1 MSTNT
6 GVRECASCLE
16 DMSIKKLVDLT
27 CQHKYCAPCF
37 SQLVSTAMQNEN
49 FFPPKCCLQT
59 IPTKLIQP
67 HVPTDVKDLFKLKAK
82 EYAVPAGER
91 WYCPSP
97 SCSKWMDRG
106 KLSSSSPDSF
116 KCPYCKSRFVEFVV
130 QLHMMTTK
138 TAHRTLAWMRRSRQ
152 PSARDGE
159 DAIGVGRW
167 WSLQSDAGI
176 LPANA
181 KRSSGVCFCLSVYDF
196 AV

>member
-116 KCPYCKSRFVEFVV
+116 KCPYCKFKICRICHAAAHDDDEDCPQDFGLDATLEAAEREGWRRCYRCRAMVELTVGCRHITCKCKAEFWCV
-130 QLHMMTTK
+130 L
-138 TAHRTLAWMRRSRQ
+138 LL
-152 PSARDGE
+152 
-159 DAIGVGRW
+159 IGV
-167 WSLQSDAGI
+167 
-176 LPANA
+176 
-181 KRSSGVCFCLSVYDF
+181 
-196 AV
+196 

>member
-6 GVRECASCLE
+6 GVRVCASCLE

-82 EYAVPAGER
+82 EYAVPAGGR

-116 KCPYCKSRFVEFVV
+116 KCPYCKFKICRICRAAAHDDDEDCPQDFGLDATLEAAEREGWRRCYRCRAMVELTVGCRHITCKCKAEFWCV
-130 QLHMMTTK
+130 L
-138 TAHRTLAWMRRSRQ
+138 LL
-152 PSARDGE
+152 
-159 DAIGVGRW
+159 IGV
-167 WSLQSDAGI
+167 
-176 LPANA
+176 
-181 KRSSGVCFCLSVYDF
+181 
-196 AV
+196 